1 LCKKSLSS
9 NGDTSDEK
17 SGSSSTS
24 RVHRCVPIVRKTHTY
39 QSKETISYFQ
49 YSVFNDIFQ
58 FLCLLN
64 RWLQIQKQGISLQ
77 RSYNKLPIR
86 IEKKK
91 QMNKGYKRSKYMGMK
106 RRISLS
112 LAEQIIIQIDIRRIH
127 IIIQIQIIQV

>member
-1 LCKKSLSS
+1 MSHEES
-9 NGDTSDEK
+9 G
-17 SGSSSTS
+17 SGSSI
-24 RVHRCVPIVRKTHTY
+24 RVHWCVPIVRQTHTD
-39 QSKETISYFQ
+39 QKISYFQ
-49 YSVFNDIFQ
+49 YSVLNDIFQ

-64 RWLQIQKQGISLQ
+64 RWLQNQKQGICLQ

-91 QMNKGYKRSKYMGMK
+91 QMNRGYKRSKYMGMK

-127 IIIQIQIIQV
+127 IIIQI

>member
-1 LCKKSLSS
+1 MTTESS
-9 NGDTSDEK
+9 FTG
-17 SGSSSTS
+17 
-24 RVHRCVPIVRKTHTY
+24 RVHWSVPIARKTDSY
-39 QSKETISYFQ
+39 QIKETIPQFQ
-49 YSVFNDIFQ
+49 ESVLNDIFQ
-58 FLCLLN
+58 FICLLN

-91 QMNKGYKRSKYMGMK
+91 QMNRGYKRRKYMGMK